1 MLSENIIADLI
12 RFDECAK
19 CFQKEN
25 RDKLI
30 AHLDFSLPFLCLNS
44 YFFVYPYQERSTKAF
59 LLLCG
64 RLFYPLEDEW
74 TMVFEL
80 SLIRSA
86 FVRSSFPHIVFF
98 LPDHRI
104 TPNTAHTK
112 AGGTLYS
119 SQPPI

>member
-86 FVRSSFPHIVFF
+86 FCRSALLLLWEVSVEDKGNRSYFCM
-98 LPDHRI
+98 
-104 TPNTAHTK
+104 
-112 AGGTLYS
+112 
-119 SQPPI
+119 